1 MPRHEVFL
9 FFYKYNKSW
18 IDDAYAMMLIF
29 YHQVKISIN
38 IDEIRIQIQSKNIN
52 KIRRQE
58 LNSNIEVSIVSS
70 YDCFDQ

>member
-1 MPRHEVFL
+1 
-9 FFYKYNKSW
+9 
-18 IDDAYAMMLIF
+18 MLIF